1 MKKAPVKQYDLTL
14 KNLKDQPLAV
24 AKSILPANSSG
35 KVSFKGEEQVR
46 LAKLLQQNGSV
57 EILNG
62 LTDEVRSLFGWA
74 VQASDAAVVAAVKV
88 DSVQSSIVAEAE
100 VTATEVT
107 TPNETF
113 TLTVEQIDTMT
124 REEMIEFARKVDG
137 LDIGRRT
144 PLDVAQARLKA
155 FFGYE
160 VTE

>member
-24 AKSILPANSSG
+24 AKSILPALSSG
-35 KVSFKGEEQVR
+35 KVSFKGEDQVR

-62 LTDEVRSLFGWA
+62 LTDEVRSLFGWGI
-74 VQASDAAVVAAVKV
+74 QTNDSVVLAEVKV
-88 DSVQSSIVAEAE
+88 DESLVVEATVQHSEL
-100 VTATEVT
+100 
-107 TPNETF
+107 PNQTHIA
-113 TLTVEQIDTMT
+113 LTIEQIDTMT